1 MEEEKDRY
9 YRLFYPLSY
18 DQEKEILNIWK
29 SNIIKD
35 FYNKNKEINKY
46 CEEKGYDYMMALYSI
61 YKSFPVYYICS
72 YFEQNSSSCEIIN
85 DYINSFE
92 LRNFITNRIKRI
104 KISKSN
110 DSFLEDIENKIETMF
125 NVLERENF
133 YGFSQAKE
141 QGFHDFNL
149 ININSIY
156 QNVEEE
162 EILKDIISD
171 EIKKRRANPN
181 VYIKKELI
189 TKVREGIDTIPEYRL
204 TGFEELMYLPYDSN
218 SIDDN
223 IEPIENEQ
231 EEEEKDERYEKY
243 DLDNLLY
250 YCYDEFG
257 AFNTEEINVYL
268 EVLTEEY
275 SLIMVEGLIKDTIS
289 FINNKIIDHKLYWYE
304 EENWKGLYSEDEA
317 KELREES
324 DEELDEEFQEGK
336 INYFDDEIFDNS
348 NKKLKKF
355 FSLEEFWR
363 LKFILDRLREIRDER
378 SNINVANNINRNGC
392 SKTTQLSIKPIEAKL
407 SKKQAN
413 CLINGLISLECVDKN
428 SKDGF
433 LAFLGVNKTTE
444 IINPIEWKKSKMLC
458 AYFVD
463 KFNCDIL
470 NKDRIIWKP
479 FEALFSQSKLV
490 DSRNHYK
497 NKTGDKPMG
506 YKDIDV
512 LFEKILKE

>member
-218 SIDDN
+218 SIGIN
-223 IEPIENEQ
+223 IETTNTQ
-231 EEEEKDERYEKY
+231 EVVSD
-243 DLDNLLY
+243 DS
-250 YCYDEFG
+250 
-257 AFNTEEINVYL
+257 INS
-268 EVLTEEY
+268 ET
-275 SLIMVEGLIKDTIS
+275 
-289 FINNKIIDHKLYWYE
+289 NNKQVNKRIKELPKVEIDVEALKLYFKPNFTAPSDTSNFDTFIDDLRGELPTYKDNDIAAVSLLIYE
-304 EENWKGLYSEDEA
+304 SNRLHNYKKPKTFSKWFNAFCKM
-317 KELREES
+317 
-324 DEELDEEFQEGK
+324 
-336 INYFDDEIFDNS
+336 INHNNS
-348 NKKLKKF
+348 TYYKPCKLKDKK
-355 FSLEEFWR
+355 EQH
-363 LKFILDRLREIRDER
+363 I
-378 SNINVANNINRNGC
+378 
-392 SKTTQLSIKPIEAKL
+392 KTFYYL
-407 SKKQAN
+407 
-413 CLINGLISLECVDKN
+413 
-428 SKDGF
+428 
-433 LAFLGVNKTTE
+433 
-444 IINPIEWKKSKMLC
+444 
-458 AYFVD
+458 
-463 KFNCDIL
+463 
-470 NKDRIIWKP
+470 
-479 FEALFSQSKLV
+479 
-490 DSRNHYK
+490 
-497 NKTGDKPMG
+497 
-506 YKDIDV
+506 
-512 LFEKILKE
+512 

>member
-289 FINNKIIDHKLYWYE
+289 FINNKIIDHKLHWHK
-304 EENWKGLYSEDEA
+304 EENWVGVYSEDEV
-317 KELREES
+317 EEFRK
-324 DEELDEEFQEGK
+324 ELDEEFLEGK

-378 SNINVANNINRNGC
+378 SNINVANNINRKGC
-392 SKTTQLSIKPIEAKL
+392 SKTTQLSINPIEAKL

-413 CLINGLISLECVDKN
+413 YLIDGLIELECIDKE
-428 SKDGF
+428 SKDDMH
-433 LAFLGVNKTTE
+433 AFLGINKTKE
-444 IINPIEWKKSKMLC
+444 IINPIKWQKSKNLC

-463 KFNCDIL
+463 SFCFQIL
-470 NKDRIIWKP
+470 KMDRISWKP
-479 FEALFSQSKLV
+479 FEALFSLKGLV
-490 DSRNHYK
+490 GAK
-497 NKTGDKPMG
+497 NDFR
-506 YKDIDV
+506 KDGTNPKNAKEIKE
-512 LFEKILKE
+512 LIEKVIAL